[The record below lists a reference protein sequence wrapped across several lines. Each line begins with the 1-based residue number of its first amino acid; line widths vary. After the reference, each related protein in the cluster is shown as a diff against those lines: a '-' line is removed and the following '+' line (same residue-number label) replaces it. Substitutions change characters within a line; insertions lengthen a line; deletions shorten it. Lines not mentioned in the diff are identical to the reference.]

1 MDKEMMMNKYMIDRI
16 IELGVDVGTAQAEV
30 NRLEDLLEESRS
42 QVSRLLGDKSSHESD
57 MKRIQSDFIAMMDG
71 TATKIQLIK
80 MYRIIMGAGLRESKE
95 GIENS
100 EFYRRWQAGCMAC
113 RDD

>member
-16 IELGVDVGTAQAEV
+16 VELGVDVGEGQAEV
-30 NRLEDLLEESRS
+30 KRLEDLLEESRS
-42 QVSRLLGDKSSHESD
+42 QVARLLGDKSSHESD
-57 MKRIQSDFIAMMDG
+57 MKSIMAGFAAMIDG
-71 TATKIQLIK
+71 TATKVQLIK
-80 MYRIIMGAGLRESKE
+80 LYRTIMGAGLRDSKE

>member
-1 MDKEMMMNKYMIDRI
+1 MDKEMKMNKYMIDRI
-16 IELGVDVGTAQAEV
+16 IELGVDVGEGQAEV
-30 NRLEDLLEESRS
+30 KRLGDLLEVSNE
-42 QVSRLLGDKSSHESD
+42 QVQRLLGENLSLQSD

-71 TATKIQLIK
+71 TANKIQLIK
-80 MYRIIMGAGLRESKE
+80 MYRIIMGAGLRDSKE